1 MEPSDAAGPSPIAAT
16 VPEASAAPGDAIGG
30 ARLRAGRA
38 ARLVGVLLGLSV
50 GLVGLSYGASR
61 VRYHGAVLGGVQVGD
76 VALSGLDREEARAA
90 LNGVAERLKARRLL
104 LEVDGQL
111 TELDAAALGVEP
123 DLERTLDAALAAGRG
138 GAFAGFRW
146 WLAGLSQGHRVDFL
160 GEINEEAARAALTQ
174 AASESIRRP
183 PSDGALEVKD
193 GALTL
198 TPPTTGQVL
207 EQEPTL
213 TALRRAL
220 LDPRRAVV
228 RATLAERSSQVT
240 VEAAE
245 AALTRAR
252 RMVARPIR
260 LSHQGED
267 TEVTFSA
274 SELTT
279 ALRSRPEGTGL
290 TLYFD
295 ADAVEEKLRPLRG
308 QLEDPPKNAR
318 FVATRDGVKIEPSS
332 HGTLLSASE
341 VASELLKAASA
352 GAGEGHLPIT
362 RSAPPAFSTQDAEAL
377 GIRQQ
382 VASFTTYH
390 ACCEPRVQ
398 NIHLIAELLDET
410 VVLPGERFSVN
421 EFIGPRTQ
429 GKGFV
434 EAPTIS
440 RGEMVDSYG
449 GGISQFAT
457 TLFVALLDGG
467 YEIIQR
473 QPHSYYFT
481 RYPEGHE
488 ATLSFPVPDLIFRND
503 TQAGLWLKIEKGPT
517 FIRVR
522 VFGDTGGRKV
532 RRSVSRRFD
541 IVKPDVEYEVDDD
554 LDPEKEKVLYGGM
567 DGWSVMATRT
577 ITEPDGKKR
586 EESRKVVYRP
596 RTRIVRVHSCKVPK
610 DFPGYTGKPCPEPE
624 LDAGAPADEG
634 ASPEPGAGGPPDPLG
649 AED

>member
-1 MEPSDAAGPSPIAAT
+1 MPPPPARAWLSR
-16 VPEASAAPGDAIGG
+16 ASAGKLAWALGG
-30 ARLRAGRA
+30 SLALA
-38 ARLVGVLLGLSV
+38 VVI
-50 GLVGLSYGASR
+50 VGLSYGVSR
-61 VRYHGAVLGGVQVGD
+61 ARHHGEVLAGVQVGD
-76 VALSGLDREEARAA
+76 VALSGLKREEAREA
-90 LNGVAERLKARRLL
+90 LGGVAQRLKARRVL

-111 TELDAAALGVEP
+111 TELEATALGVEP
-123 DLERTLDAALAAGRG
+123 DLDQTVDAALAAGRG
-138 GAFAGFRW
+138 GLIAGFRW
-146 WLAGLSQGHRVDFL
+146 WLAGLSQGHRVEVQ
-160 GEINEEAARAALTQ
+160 GAVNEAALRAALTQ
-174 AASESIRRP
+174 AASESIRQP
-183 PSDGALEVKD
+183 PSDGVIEAKD
-193 GALTL
+193 GALSL
-198 TPPTTGQVL
+198 TAPSPGQGL
-207 EQEPTL
+207 ELEPTL
-213 TALRRAL
+213 TAVRQAL

-228 RATLAERSSQVT
+228 RATLAERASAVSA
-240 VEAAE
+240 EAAE
-245 AALTRAR
+245 ATLSRAR
-252 RMVARPIR
+252 AVVARPIR

-267 TEVTFSA
+267 TELTFSA
-274 SELTT
+274 SELTA
-279 ALRSRPEGTGL
+279 ALRSRPEGAAL
-290 TLYFD
+290 SLYFD
-295 ADAVEEKLRPLRG
+295 VEAVEEKLRPLRS
-308 QLEDPPKNAR
+308 QLEDPPKSAR
-318 FVATRDGVKIEPSS
+318 FVATQGGVKIEPSS

-341 VASELLKAASA
+341 VATELLKAATA
-352 GAGEGHLPIT
+352 NTTEGHLPIT
-362 RSAPPAFSTQDAEAL
+362 RSAPPAFSTEDAEAL
-377 GIRQQ
+377 GIRHQ
-382 VASFTTYH
+382 VSSFTTYH

-421 EFIGPRTQ
+421 ELIGPRTQ

-577 ITEPDGKKR
+577 ITEADGKKR

-596 RTRIVRVHSCKVPK
+596 RMRIVRVHSCKVPK

-624 LDAGAPADEG
+624 LDAGAPLDEG
-634 ASPEPGAGGPPDPLG
+634 EPEATPAPLS
-649 AED
+649 ED